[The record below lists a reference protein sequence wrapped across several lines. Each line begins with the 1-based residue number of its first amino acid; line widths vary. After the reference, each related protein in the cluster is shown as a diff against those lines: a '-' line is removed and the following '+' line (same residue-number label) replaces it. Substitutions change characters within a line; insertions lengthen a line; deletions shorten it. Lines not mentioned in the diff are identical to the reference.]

1 MNKAILDI
9 VKPPII
15 PASIAKNVITLQD
28 AAERDNISYS
38 LPNIIQNGNFIDTN
52 SWQGAGAD
60 ISAANNIM
68 SCTGN
73 GSMATPQLRSLSVI
87 PNNEGHKIFIRAKVK
102 ITNEYCNE
110 FNFQLRGSTSGF
122 NINYTKGSPEKDV
135 LYDMSRIIT
144 LTSAAVGDYVRFW
157 IQCGYDSLEE
167 ANGKVMQVQDVMC
180 IDLTDIFGTG
190 NEPTKEE
197 MDAIIAFVGA
207 YWSGSRNV
215 LCNPSSKYYWHDFSS
230 NNRHAKLNNFAYT
243 SASGYPTVTVYD
255 TDSNTYTVT
264 DSTSKVGVLTHISAS
279 VDTASNKLNLYVN
292 GSLKGAPATIANT
305 IRGFNTISIGTNAAK
320 SAYTEMTLC
329 QSTLSDKAVSGFGI
343 KRFFDNNRRRYRL

>member
-1 MNKAILDI
+1 
-9 VKPPII
+9 
-15 PASIAKNVITLQD
+15 
-28 AAERDNISYS
+28 
-38 LPNIIQNGNFIDTN
+38 
-52 SWQGAGAD
+52 
-60 ISAANNIM
+60 
-68 SCTGN
+68 
-73 GSMATPQLRSLSVI
+73 
-87 PNNEGHKIFIRAKVK
+87 
-102 ITNEYCNE
+102 
-110 FNFQLRGSTSGF
+110 
-122 NINYTKGSPEKDV
+122 
-135 LYDMSRIIT
+135 MSRIIT
-144 LTSAAVGDYVRFW
+144 LTSAAIGDYVRFW
-157 IQCGYDSLEE
+157 IQCGYDSNEE
-167 ANGKVMQVQDVMC
+167 ANGSTMEVQYVSA
-180 IDLTDIFGTG
+180 IDLTDIFDTG

-243 SASGYPTVTVYD
+243 AASGWNGTSLAFDGVDDYIINKLSSEISNGSSYTFSVIAKSEASKSIANLHTDTTVAFDIGLNASGYPTVTVYD

-279 VDTASNKLNLYVN
+279 VDTARNKLNLYVN

-329 QSTLSDKAVSGFGI
+329 QSTLSDKAVPGFDI